1 MQDGKKVSDLAR
13 HVRTAPRHPRLG
25 VAGFRMAQSLAAK
38 TMQRAGFYRLGSDL
52 AEQRIAEARE
62 RLARGQTLY
71 LAGLGPPGTHNS
83 GVALVEVTQASGP
96 RLILNN
102 EEERFSGNKH
112 TTEYPQKSVDA
123 MAAAL
128 RGMGRDVGDI
138 FAWLT
143 SWDYP
148 TLAGTM
154 FRSLLEEAPQSFRLL
169 RATEAAGFD
178 GRRLDQMTRTP
189 KILGK
194 QL

>member
-1 MQDGKKVSDLAR
+1 
-13 HVRTAPRHPRLG
+13 
-25 VAGFRMAQSLAAK
+25 MA
-38 TMQRAGFYRLGSDL
+38 RAGFHQLGSDYAKAQL
-52 AEQRIAEARE
+52 ALARE
-62 RLARGQTLY
+62 KLARGETLY
-71 LAGLGPPGTHNS
+71 LAGLGAPGTHNS

-123 MAAAL
+123 MVEAL

-154 FRSLLEEAPQSFRLL
+154 CRSVLEEAPQSLRLL

-189 KILGK
+189 KILRETARPVRARAADRDAASRQSRLVLVRG
-194 QL
+194 LAVCR